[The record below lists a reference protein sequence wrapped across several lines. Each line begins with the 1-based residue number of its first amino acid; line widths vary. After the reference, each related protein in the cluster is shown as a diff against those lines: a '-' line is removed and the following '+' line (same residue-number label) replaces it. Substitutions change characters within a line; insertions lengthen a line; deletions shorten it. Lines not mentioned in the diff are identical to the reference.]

1 MQKNLKKIYLRSIKH
16 SVNFDTGMT
25 MLRIRVV
32 EGGPSSAQ
40 AVAEERMRSKA
51 PLQPPE
57 KAERGPA

>member
-1 MQKNLKKIYLRSIKH
+1 
-16 SVNFDTGMT
+16 

-51 PLQPPE
+51 PLHPPE
-57 KAERGPA
+57 KAGRGPV